1 MKKFI
6 SGLIVGAILTAG
18 ISVGAQAVKQYT
30 AKEVNYPILV
40 NGKTFTTDKP
50 IVSIDGS
57 TYMPLAK
64 IGDALGVNVTWN
76 GDKKRI
82 EIGETPKTDS
92 GKTDHSDWIEFK
104 TDDYSLMRDGVL
116 KGTVVYRG
124 DETYFVSPEY
134 YKTVIEPKMKILK
147 DAEEKYKN
155 TIDRDATLT
164 PDAELEI
171 VDDEDQ

>member
-6 SGLIVGAILTAG
+6 SGVIVGALLAVG

-64 IGDALGVNVTWN
+64 IGDALGVKVTWN

-82 EIGETPKTDS
+82 EIGETPTETANTDQ
-92 GKTDHSDWIEFK
+92 SDWIIFK

-116 KGTVVYRG
+116 KGTVVYSG
-124 DETYFVSPEY
+124 DETYLVSPEY

-155 TIDRDATLT
+155 PYDTRTLD
-164 PDAELEI
+164 PDAEYII
-171 VDDEDQ
+171 VDDEDK